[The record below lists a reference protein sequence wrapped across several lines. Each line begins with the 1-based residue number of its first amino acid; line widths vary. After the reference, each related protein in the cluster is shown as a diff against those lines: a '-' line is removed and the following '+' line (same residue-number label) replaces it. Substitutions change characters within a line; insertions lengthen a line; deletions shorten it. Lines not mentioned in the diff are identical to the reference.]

1 MKSIKLKHPDQ
12 QESQSLLELLSLGK
26 KELIE
31 GKFKS
36 VDDFFAEM
44 DAEDLRK
51 KVLSRIGERSQA
63 IDVDIDLI

>member
-12 QESQSLLELLSLGK
+12 QEYQSLLELLSLGK

-31 GKFKS
+31 GKFQS

-44 DAEDLRK
+44 DAEDLRY
-51 KVLSRIGERSQA
+51 LDSPNCTPPI
-63 IDVDIDLI
+63 